1 MLFLLIW
8 LVGVTKD
15 FIFNCAWKGLIGVQ
29 WRMMDKIRKT
39 SRYRA
44 MLLKY
49 FESKMLL

>member
-1 MLFLLIW
+1 
-8 LVGVTKD
+8 
-15 FIFNCAWKGLIGVQ
+15 
-29 WRMMDKIRKT
+29 MMDKVRKT